1 MLLFYIELIGCLIFT
16 IYLYFRYAEKKISAW
31 IGILVIG
38 TWFLNFLPAVLVPFD
53 LLLVKFTNY
62 KSH

>member
-1 MLLFYIELIGCLIFT
+1 MLLFYTELIACLIFT
-16 IYLYFRYAEKKISAW
+16 IYLYFKYAEKKISAW
-31 IGILVIG
+31 IGILIIS

-53 LLLVKFTNY
+53 LLLVKIPNY